1 VDMITTQAELEAV
14 RAQCRTLVRNRSLI
28 SAGVAVVPVP
38 ALDVLTDL
46 GLMRQ
51 MLPEISRRFGLDAA
65 QVAALDPQRAQRVMA
80 VANRIGSAIIGR
92 VVTERVVAS
101 LLRRLGLRFATVS
114 VAKFVPLVG
123 SALAAGVSFGAMKVL
138 GERHIDDCFETARQT
153 LLLPS

>member
-1 VDMITTQAELEAV
+1 MITTQAELEAV
-14 RAQCRTLVRNRSLI
+14 RAQCRRLVRNRSLI

-80 VANRIGSAIIGR
+80 VANRVGSAVIGR
-92 VVTERVVAS
+92 VVTERLVAS

-123 SALAAGVSFGAMKVL
+123 SALAAGVSFGAMKLL
-138 GERHIDDCFETARQT
+138 GERHINDCFETARQS
-153 LLLPS
+153 LLSPA

>member
-1 VDMITTQAELEAV
+1 MITTQAELEAV

-123 SALAAGVSFGAMKVL
+123 SALAAGVSFSAMKVL

>member
-1 VDMITTQAELEAV
+1 MITTQAELEAV

>member
-1 VDMITTQAELEAV
+1 MITTQAELEAV
-14 RAQCRTLVRNRSLI
+14 RAQCRRLVRNRSLI

-80 VANRIGSAIIGR
+80 VANRVGSAVIGR
-92 VVTERVVAS
+92 VVTERLVAS
-101 LLRRLGLRFATVS
+101 LLRRLVNGISTTASRPRGSRCCHRHSRHSPRSGDRATDCGRWCPRPES
-114 VAKFVPLVG
+114 N
-123 SALAAGVSFGAMKVL
+123 
-138 GERHIDDCFETARQT
+138 RHIHKDEGF
-153 LLLPS
+153 

>member
-1 VDMITTQAELEAV
+1 MITTQAELEAV

-138 GERHIDDCFETARQT
+138 GERHIDDCFETARQA

>member
-1 VDMITTQAELEAV
+1 MITTQAELEAV

-80 VANRIGSAIIGR
+80 VANRIGSAIVGR

>member
-1 VDMITTQAELEAV
+1 MITTQAELEAV

-51 MLPEISRRFGLDAA
+51 MLPEISRRFGLNAA